1 MDIDDDKN
9 ILISIKD
16 VSKSFCNHKDN
27 LLVLENLTLNIH
39 SNEFISILGPSGCGK
54 STLIDLILGHKKIDA
69 GSISI
74 KSPNNGKPQNIAV
87 VWQEDFLVPWKTVYQ
102 NLEYPLII
110 KRVDLPERKER
121 ITFWL
126 KTIGLSNFSDYYPNK
141 LSQGMKKRVAIAS
154 IMVTQP
160 DIVFFD
166 EPFTGLDTDTKRNIQ
181 SVLFNI
187 WKEMKLSMVLI
198 THDVQEA
205 VSMSGRIIVLS
216 KSPSNVLFEEKLN
229 PNENFYAQFQNDD
242 FYQSVKV
249 LTRKLVDVW

>member
-1 MDIDDDKN
+1 MQIDDKN
-9 ILISIKD
+9 IVISIKE
-16 VSKSFCNHKDN
+16 VSKSFCNNKDN
-27 LLVLENLTLNIH
+27 LSVLDNLTLNIH

-74 KSPNNGKPQNIAV
+74 NPLNNGKSKNIAV

-110 KRVDLPERKER
+110 KRVNLPERKER
-121 ITFWL
+121 IAFWL
-126 KTIGLSNFSDYYPNK
+126 KIIGLSDFSSYYPNK

-154 IMVTQP
+154 IMVTKP
-160 DIVFFD
+160 DIIFFD

-181 SVLFNI
+181 SVLFDI
-187 WKEMKLSMVLI
+187 WKELKLSMVLI

-205 VSMSGRIIVLS
+205 VSMSSRIIVLS
-216 KSPSNVLFEEKLN
+216 RSPSKILFEEKLSSN
-229 PNENFYAQFQNDD
+229 GNFHDQFQKDD